1 MAGVISKIAT
11 ASSVSIKLGMNFCDR
26 ALSRDVWRGGGGGGG
41 EGGHNRLP
49 VYSSLISCRISTG
62 TGLYNLHNNVFA
74 HSTVTNEDNHVS
86 RSKGWAKLTPYVPPV
101 GLEATPSQ
109 VN

>member
-1 MAGVISKIAT
+1 MAGVIIKIAT

-26 ALSRDVWRGGGGGGG
+26 ALSRDVWEGGGGGGG
-41 EGGHNRLP
+41 RGGTTGFLL
-49 VYSSLISCRISTG
+49 YSSLISCRISTG

-86 RSKGWAKLTPYVPPV
+86 RSKGWARINTLCS
-101 GLEATPSQ
+101 PSRTRSYPQ
-109 VN
+109 PS